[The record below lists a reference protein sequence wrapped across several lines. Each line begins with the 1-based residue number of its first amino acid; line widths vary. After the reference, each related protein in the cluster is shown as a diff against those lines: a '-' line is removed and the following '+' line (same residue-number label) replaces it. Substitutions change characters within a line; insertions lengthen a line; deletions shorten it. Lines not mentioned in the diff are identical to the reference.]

1 MKTKKIPVR
10 RCVGC
15 REMKDKNQCLRIVKS
30 SENKIEIDLTG
41 KKNGRGAY
49 LCKSKECMEK
59 ALKNNS
65 LERSFHV
72 AIPDEIKSE
81 LLKEMDHIENV

>member
-1 MKTKKIPVR
+1 MSKKIPQR
-10 RCVGC
+10 QCVGC

-72 AIPDEIKSE
+72 AIRDEIKSE

>member
-1 MKTKKIPVR
+1 MSKKIPQR
-10 RCVGC
+10 QCVGC

-59 ALKNNS
+59 ALKNNG

>member
-1 MKTKKIPVR
+1 MSKKIPQR
-10 RCVGC
+10 QCVGC

-59 ALKNNS
+59 ALNNNS

>member
-1 MKTKKIPVR
+1 
-10 RCVGC
+10 
-15 REMKDKNQCLRIVKS
+15 MKDKNQCLRIVKS